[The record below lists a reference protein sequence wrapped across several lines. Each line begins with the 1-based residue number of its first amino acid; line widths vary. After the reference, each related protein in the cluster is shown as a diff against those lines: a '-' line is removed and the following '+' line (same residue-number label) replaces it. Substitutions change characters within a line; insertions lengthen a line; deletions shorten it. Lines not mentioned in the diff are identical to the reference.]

1 MPVFFHCLLTLTA
14 SASFSYADQS
24 LPPHVYSY
32 SLKIFAHYGR
42 VDWPKRAPGF
52 LAQVLELGSTPETAT
67 LAANLLKIIS
77 EEWTSNKSRIK
88 SSRRAKLKE
97 MLASEVPNIVLL
109 FSNILSAL
117 WEQNVREV
125 QSSGAQSLDAYA
137 EYQSNF
143 ENDVDAAALVK
154 SVLGAYQSFIHWAPL
169 NIVLSPAHID
179 VLFRYAMLSDTT
191 SVLALDCLNE
201 MMERNYVPTEMNE
214 FLVQLHGASMSM
226 IARLVKDEA
235 VLANMDP
242 DYIAKWTLYISLF
255 VNYHL
260 ERASNEIPLNDF
272 LSLLVKFT
280 FFQPTPTGF
289 LDCMDIWEIIL
300 TLLENLKVEGE
311 PIDTFAEVVFR
322 LVEAL
327 MNNLYFRHNAAQLEA
342 LEGASGIDESTL
354 TQDEDSS
361 ELDEYLNAGI
371 STISLAYSL
380 FPEALQISLCA
391 KVMEPIQGFFQ
402 IHTALLAPESTPDNV
417 VFNSSFTPEQMR
429 EISWSFRDISTSV
442 KAMALLGLTFA
453 QLFESTFDDAAAF
466 VNSLVELTNYATQH
480 QLFRFSPE
488 MTRLTAELFSG
499 MRAFSEWFDTFWAR
513 LVDSG
518 EGPAIMETIANTGS
532 TGASGTSANVFGAA
546 LTSMFNCDLAALNSR
561 SIAIDEIPANV
572 TELVPLAAAWH
583 VRVVGGSV
591 RSPVLHPLRFP
602 AIAQFM
608 EELFSYARGHTSDVQ
623 QSICIGLTF
632 MHLVPWYSTPAANQ
646 MWNEREGLFAAF
658 FNNITQSFNGLGT
671 AVIQKQ
677 ELPFDAAIK
686 EPIER
691 VLVTLT
697 GVVRESVGKLDR
709 NGLAILW
716 RAIQPS
722 VEISISLFENYLDD
736 LPMLF
741 RLLQLHIEVFSVLAP
756 LIPGELANNMLQT
769 IITNLSGGNRL
780 ETLLGDYGGFG
791 TAVAQR
797 LLCLLKALVS
807 RPNAP
812 FLREAYDFC
821 VERIWSYIENGST
834 APDVE
839 QSFYEIWCELLM
851 NHYRYLSQNE
861 ASYRMSIN
869 CYLRA
874 FQGQDLE
881 IFKLVAHSLLQA
893 NNKSRIFS
901 QDIFW
906 NEGFSSYLATL
917 LHVMIRRTHE
927 SLHDVIL
934 ALLFAIIE
942 GAGFTPFF
950 DEFLPTF
957 LQDTVFLAIPDEQK
971 EALRVGLGAAMDEPS
986 LTRGIANLA
995 ADLGFLSGTLRAE

>member
-1 MPVFFHCLLTLTA
+1 MG
-14 SASFSYADQS
+14 SA
-24 LPPHVYSY
+24 
-32 SLKIFAHYGR
+32 
-42 VDWPKRAPGF
+42 
-52 LAQVLELGSTPETAT
+52 PETAT

-88 SSRRAKLKE
+88 SSRRAKVKE
-97 MLASEVPNIVLL
+97 MLAAEVPNVVLL
-109 FSNILSAL
+109 FSNILTAL

-125 QSSGAQSLDAYA
+125 QSSGTQSLDAYA

-143 ENDVDAAALVK
+143 ENDTEAAALVK
-154 SVLGAYQSFIHWAPL
+154 SVLAAYQSFIHWAPL

-179 VLFRYAMLSDTT
+179 VLFRYSMLNDNT
-191 SVLALDCLNE
+191 SAIALDCLNE
-201 MMERNYVPTEMNE
+201 MMERNYVPQEMNE

-226 IARLVKDEA
+226 VARLVKDDS

-272 LSLLVKFT
+272 LTLLVKFT

-289 LDCMDIWEIIL
+289 LDCMDIWEVIL
-300 TLLENLKVEGE
+300 TLLENLKADGE
-311 PIDTFAEVVFR
+311 QIDGFGEIVFR

-327 MNNLYFRHNAAQLEA
+327 MHNLYFRHNAAQLEA
-342 LEGASGIDESTL
+342 LEGASNIDESTL

-371 STISLAYSL
+371 STVSQAYSL
-380 FPEALQISLCA
+380 FPEALQATLVA

-402 IHTALLAPESTPDNV
+402 IHTALIDAQSSTPEQV
-417 VFNSSFTPEQMR
+417 VFNSSFSPEQQR
-429 EISWSFRDISTSV
+429 EISWSFRDVSTSV
-442 KAMALLGLTFA
+442 KTMALLGLSFA
-453 QLFESTFDDAAAF
+453 QLFESTFDDAATF

-488 MTRLTAELFSG
+488 VTRLTAELFSG
-499 MRAFSEWFDTFWAR
+499 MRAFSDWFDIFWAR
-513 LVDSG
+513 LVDAG
-518 EGPAIMETIANTGS
+518 EGPAIMEAVANTGA
-532 TGASGTSANVFGAA
+532 TGASGTSSNVFGAA
-546 LTSMFNCDLAALNSR
+546 LTSMYNCDLAVLNSR
-561 SIAIDEIPANV
+561 SATVDGVPPNV

-608 EELFSYARGHTSDVQ
+608 EELFSYTPGHTSDVQ

-632 MHLVPWYSTPAANQ
+632 MHLMPWYSTPAAGQ
-646 MWNEREGLFAAF
+646 MWTEREGLFTAF
-658 FNNITQSFNGLGT
+658 FDNITQPFNALGA

-677 ELPFDAAIK
+677 EVPFDAAIK
-686 EPIER
+686 EPLER
-691 VLVTLT
+691 ALVTLT
-697 GVVRESVGKLDR
+697 GVVRESAGKLDR
-709 NGLAILW
+709 NGLSILW
-716 RAIQPS
+716 KAIQTS

-741 RLLQLHIEVFSVLAP
+741 RLLQLHIEVFSVLSP

-821 VERIWSYIENGST
+821 VERIWSFVESGTT

-839 QSFYEIWCELLM
+839 QSFYEIWCELLLR
-851 NHYRYLSQNE
+851 HYRYLSQNE

-869 CYLRA
+869 CYLHA
-874 FQGQDLE
+874 FQGQDLD
-881 IFKLVAHSLLQA
+881 IFKLVAHSLLEA
-893 NNKSRIFS
+893 NNKSRIFA

-906 NEGFSSYLATL
+906 SEGFSSYLATL

-934 ALLFAIIE
+934 SLLFAIIE
-942 GAGFTPFF
+942 GAGFMPFF
-950 DEFLPTF
+950 NEFLPTF
-957 LQDTVFLAIPDEQK
+957 LQDTVFMSIPDEQK
-971 EALRVGLGAAMDEPS
+971 EALRIGLGAPTDEPTLS
-986 LTRGIANLA
+986 RGIADLT
-995 ADLGFLSGTLRAE
+995 ADLGFLSGALRAE